1 MGPRAAGEVAAGAA
15 DAQGR
20 AERLHRRRCWTAA
33 VRRRRDPAV
42 LHERGG
48 AGGPGCLPQPAC
60 SRLLQVPAPPVT
72 GAGCQVDG
80 GHRELLA
87 GLLPTLRAFAIPMR
101 TRFRGITVREGALIE
116 GPAGWGEVS
125 PFAEYGPPECAPWL
139 ASALVAACSRWPAP
153 VRDRGGV
160 NLTVPA
166 ARPDPAREIVTRSR

>member
-87 GLLPTLRAFAIPMR
+87 GLLPTLRAFAIPLR
-101 TRFRGITVREGALIE
+101 TRFRGITVREGALLH

-125 PFAEYGPPECAPWL
+125 PFAEYGPAER
-139 ASALVAACSRWPAP
+139 SRWLGSAIEAARDGWAPP
-153 VRDRGGV
+153 VR
-160 NLTVPA
+160 
-166 ARPDPAREIVTRSR
+166 PARRGHSRNRALRP